1 MTHSFSRRAV
11 LQSSAVAG
19 AAASLPWL
27 NLAARAATEPARKR
41 SCILLW
47 MAGGPSQ
54 LDTFDPKPKTD
65 NGGPFQAISTNV
77 PGLQI
82 CEHLS
87 KLAQHADRLAL
98 IRSMAT
104 KEGDHGRA
112 TTHLQTGYTPAGP
125 IRFPALGSLVSKE
138 LSREQADLPAFASV
152 TPQGAFAQPAV
163 AAGFLGPKFAPLV
176 VSGSGGNLKV
186 EDLQSADIAEDRQR
200 QRMHLLRELQ
210 QPFVASRPGPG
221 TASHVTAYD
230 RAERLGKTAA
240 ADAFD
245 LNREEASLRDEYG
258 RGLFGQGCL
267 LARRLIEREVPL
279 VQVTLNG
286 WDTHD
291 NNFEQVKNLCGT
303 LDNGWATLMRDL
315 RDRGLLDSTLV
326 VWMGE
331 FGRTPGINPRSGRDH
346 FPVAWSVVLGGGGVQ
361 GGSIIGRTSADGL
374 AVEDRPVRVPDL
386 MATIFLALGLDP
398 EKQNMSNVGRP
409 IRLADPVAKPVRE
422 VLA

>member
-1 MTHSFSRRAV
+1 MTQSFSRRTL
-11 LQSSAVAG
+11 LQGSAVG
-19 AAASLPWL
+19 LSAASLPIL
-27 NLAARAATEPARKR
+27 NVAARAATEPARKR

-82 CEHLS
+82 CEHLP
-87 KLAQHADRLAL
+87 KLSRHADRLAL
-98 IRSMAT
+98 IRSMQT

-112 TTHLQTGYTPAGP
+112 TTHLQTGYTPQGP

-138 LSREQADLPAFASV
+138 LAREQADLPAFASV
-152 TPQGAFAQPAV
+152 TPQGNFAQPAV
-163 AAGFLGPKFAPLV
+163 AAGFLGPNHAPLV

-186 EDLQSADIAEDRQR
+186 EDLQSAEIDEIRQR
-200 QRMHLLRELQ
+200 ARMQMLRELQ

-245 LNREEASLRDEYG
+245 LTREEAKLRDEYG

-267 LARRLIEREVPL
+267 LARRLVEREVPL

-315 RDRGLLDSTLV
+315 SDHGLLDSTLV
-326 VWMGE
+326 VCMGE
-331 FGRTPGINPRSGRDH
+331 FGRTPGINPRVGRDH
-346 FPVAWSVVLGGGGVQ
+346 FPSAWSVVLGGGGVQ

-386 MATIFLALGLDP
+386 MATIFLALGLNP

-409 IRLADPVAKPVRE
+409 IRLADPDAKPIRE